1 METPRVSDGSS
12 GNGSSGDGS
21 SGPRRDAAAVHARG
35 LSREYHVGQI
45 IVRALQDVSL
55 DIPQGRFVI
64 LLGPSG
70 SGKTTL
76 LNLIGGLDQATAGEL
91 TVLDQRLDAL
101 NEEGLTEYRR
111 STVGFVFQL
120 FNLVPTLTAL
130 ENVALV
136 GDLVGNGHR
145 AFDLLASVGLAERV
159 DQFPSQLSGGEQQRV
174 GIARA
179 LVKEPRLLLADEP
192 TGSLDSETGSHVLQL
207 LWSETRRRGVTVLMV
222 THNEEYAAFGDLI
235 IRLQSGRVT
244 QVLEQTAPREPAELA

>member
-1 METPRVSDGSS
+1 MIEAPGSIDGSS
-12 GNGSSGDGS
+12 HVIN
-21 SGPRRDAAAVHARG
+21 DAVPAVHARG
-35 LSREYHVGQI
+35 LTKEYHVGQV
-45 IVRALQDVSL
+45 IVRALQDVHL

-76 LNLIGGLDQATAGEL
+76 LNLIGGLDQATSGEL

-101 NEEGLTEYRR
+101 TEEGLTEYRR

-136 GDLVGNGHR
+136 GDLVGTGHR
-145 AFDLLASVGLAERV
+145 AFDLLESVGLGERA

-207 LWSETRRRGVTVLMV
+207 LWSETRRRAVTVLMV
-222 THNEEYAAFGDLI
+222 THNEEYAVCGDLI

-244 QVLEQTAPREPAELA
+244 QVLEQTAPREPSELNI